1 MKYFILSLLFITGFI
16 ELAFA
21 PAPINKEY
29 TNLKIVNYKVFSKG
43 EKLEYLAHY
52 GFIHAGKATVEITK
66 GTHYLNGK
74 KCTMINGSGYSTGT
88 FDFFFKVRDSY
99 ITYMNT
105 ETLEPYKFVRHV
117 DEGGFVFD
125 QEYNFDHKNK
135 RVFTQKKDTV
145 AVPTGIQDL
154 LSAYYYARSIDID
167 HYKIGDILTFKAFV
181 DGQVEPIRIRYLGK
195 ETIEIKSGKYR
206 CYKFQPV
213 VQSGRVFSDEEDL
226 IVYISDDKNKIPVLI
241 EAKVIVGSVK
251 LELISAKRLTHP
263 LAKLTK

>member
-1 MKYFILSLLFITGFI
+1 MKTQAIAVILLASFI

-21 PAPINKEY
+21 PSPAGNEY
-29 TNLKIVNYKVFSKG
+29 TRLKIVDYQVFSKG

-52 GFIHAGKATVEITK
+52 GFIHAGRATVEITE
-66 GTHYLNGK
+66 GSHYINGK
-74 KCTMINGSGYSTGT
+74 KCTKVDGKGFSTGT

-105 ETLEPYKFVRHV
+105 ETLQPYRFVRHV

-125 QEYNFDHKNK
+125 QEYNFDHENQL
-135 RVFTQKKDTV
+135 VSTHKKDTV
-145 AVPTGIQDL
+145 SVPMGIQDL
-154 LSAYYYARSIDID
+154 VSAYYYARSIDLD
-167 HYKIGDILTFKAFV
+167 HYKIGDVLTFKAFV
-181 DGQVEPIRIRYLGK
+181 DGEIEPIRIRYIGK

-206 CYKFQPV
+206 CFKFQPV
-213 VQSGRVFSDEEDL
+213 VQSGRVFSDEDDL

-251 LELISAKRLTHP
+251 LELMTAERLTHP
-263 LAKLTK
+263 LAKL